1 MKLQKAPI
9 TNCHYN
15 QIGFPQRDNVNINF
29 VNNSSQHEN
38 EYKAISH
45 VLFNGFESSKVF
57 KI

>member
-1 MKLQKAPI
+1 MKLQKTPI

-38 EYKAISH
+38 ENQSHIS
-45 VLFNGFESSKVF
+45 SSLQW
-57 KI
+57 I

>member
-1 MKLQKAPI
+1 MPKMKLQKAPI

-38 EYKAISH
+38 EYQSHISCS
-45 VLFNGFESSKVF
+45 FQW
-57 KI
+57 I

>member
-1 MKLQKAPI
+1 MTLQKVPI

-15 QIGFPQRDNVNINF
+15 QIGFPRLDNVNINF
-29 VNNSSQHEN
+29 INNSSQHGIN
-38 EYKAISH
+38 TKAPFH